1 MTAARTILDNR
12 RARGMS
18 KKERPETTERRCPYC
33 QSESIEP
40 TGSVTA
46 DKALIKALYRSAS
59 RDGDFILVR
68 EVRF

>member
-1 MTAARTILDNR
+1 
-12 RARGMS
+12 MS

-33 QSESIEP
+33 QSDSIEP

-59 RDGDFILVR
+59 WDGDFILVH